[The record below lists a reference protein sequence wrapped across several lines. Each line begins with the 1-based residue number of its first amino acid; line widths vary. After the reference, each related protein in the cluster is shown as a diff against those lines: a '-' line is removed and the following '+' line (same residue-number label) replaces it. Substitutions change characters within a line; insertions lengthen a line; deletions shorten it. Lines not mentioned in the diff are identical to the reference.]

1 MLQLCR
7 YNVLLSVCKVKCLFR
22 RNANL
27 RPFLRNTFAR
37 KCISNSVR
45 NIYTKSCRNAVKRRL
60 RHASMLIL
68 LGTTVVAVG
77 CVSFSENTV
86 YFAHLTFQPAKRIF
100 CKSWDQMQDQN
111 SVEWIM
117 SEIVQINGQLRCF
130 LACWTSTLSPS
141 VPRIKL
147 KKKNNRNHRCFFY
160 FFSPGNFSLSMIT
173 LYTKQSVVPSK

>member
-1 MLQLCR
+1 MQIYSRSLEI
-7 YNVLLSVCKVKCLFR
+7 LLLESAFSTAYGIFTPNR
-22 RNANL
+22 AEMQ
-27 RPFLRNTFAR
+27 
-37 KCISNSVR
+37 SNEDCGMPQCW
-45 NIYTKSCRNAVKRRL
+45 YF
-60 RHASMLIL
+60 

-141 VPRIKL
+141 VPQIKL

-160 FFSPGNFSLSMIT
+160 FFFRLKLFTEYDNIVLETVCSSI
-173 LYTKQSVVPSK
+173 